1 MALAKSS
8 FSRNP
13 EAGRHRGASNNPSSA
28 SLAVARPCNSRR
40 AEAGFSI
47 VEVMVAT
54 GLLASALVALAQ
66 LFAIATTTN
75 AAARSSTLTMMLAEQ
90 KIEQLRALQYTFDR
104 AGLPVQDTL
113 TDLAVYPPAAAGGK
127 GLSPHTENT
136 LQANTDGYVDYLDPW
151 GRTLGGGTV
160 VPDGTAFI
168 RRWSVE
174 PLPTNPNNVVILQV
188 LVTRQRNRGT
198 GDSGSVSRGPEEA
211 RLMTIKSRKVQ

>member
-1 MALAKSS
+1 MALAKSNFFHS
-8 FSRNP
+8 
-13 EAGRHRGASNNPSSA
+13 
-28 SLAVARPCNSRR
+28 SRR
-40 AEAGFSI
+40 REAGFSI

-90 KIEQLRALQYTFDR
+90 KIEQLRALQYTYDR

-136 LQANTDGYVDYLDPW
+136 LQANTNGYVDYLDPW

-160 VPDGTAFI
+160 IPDGTAFI

-198 GDSGSVSRGPEEA
+198 GDTGSVSRGSEEA

>member
-1 MALAKSS
+1 MALAKSN
-8 FSRNP
+8 FS
-13 EAGRHRGASNNPSSA
+13 HSA
-28 SLAVARPCNSRR
+28 RR

-75 AAARSSTLTMMLAEQ
+75 ASARSSTLTMMLAEQ

-136 LQANTDGYVDYLDPW
+136 LQENTDGYVDYLDPS

-160 VPDGTAFI
+160 IPDGTAFI

-198 GDSGSVSRGPEEA
+198 GDTGSVSRGSEEA

>member
-1 MALAKSS
+1 MAKSN

-13 EAGRHRGASNNPSSA
+13 A
-28 SLAVARPCNSRR
+28 SLDTSRSHRSTR

-66 LFAIATTTN
+66 LFAIATQTN
-75 AAARSSTLTMMLAEQ
+75 LSARNSTLTMVLAEQ

-104 AGLPVQDTL
+104 VGLPVQDTE
-113 TDLAVYPPAAAGGK
+113 TDLAVYPPAATGGK
-127 GLSPHTENT
+127 GLSPHTDNT
-136 LQANTDGYVDYLDPW
+136 LQANTNGYVDYLDPW

-160 VPDGTAFI
+160 IPDGTAFI

-174 PLPTNPNNVVILQV
+174 PLPTNPNNVIILQV
-188 LVTRQRNRGT
+188 LVTRQRDRGV
-198 GDSGSVSRGPEEA
+198 GDAGSVSRGSDEA

>member
-1 MALAKSS
+1 MALAKSNFFHKS
-8 FSRNP
+8 
-13 EAGRHRGASNNPSSA
+13 HA
-28 SLAVARPCNSRR
+28 SLAAARIHSRR

-66 LFAIATTTN
+66 LFAIATQTN
-75 AAARSSTLTMMLAEQ
+75 ASARNSTLTMVLAEQ

-104 AGLPVQDTL
+104 AGLPVQDTE
-113 TDLAVYPPAAAGGK
+113 TDLAVYPPLATGGK
-127 GLSPHTENT
+127 GLSPHTDNT
-136 LQANTDGYVDYLDPW
+136 LQANTNGYVDYLDPS

-160 VPDGTAFI
+160 IPDGTAFI

-174 PLPTNPNNVVILQV
+174 PLPTNPNNVIILQV
-188 LVTRQRNRGT
+188 LVTRQRNRGV
-198 GDSGSVSRGPEEA
+198 GDAGSVSRGSEEA

>member
-1 MALAKSS
+1 MALAKSNL
-8 FSRNP
+8 SR
-13 EAGRHRGASNNPSSA
+13 
-28 SLAVARPCNSRR
+28 NSRR

-160 VPDGTAFI
+160 IPDGTAFI

-198 GDSGSVSRGPEEA
+198 GDTGSVSRGSEEA